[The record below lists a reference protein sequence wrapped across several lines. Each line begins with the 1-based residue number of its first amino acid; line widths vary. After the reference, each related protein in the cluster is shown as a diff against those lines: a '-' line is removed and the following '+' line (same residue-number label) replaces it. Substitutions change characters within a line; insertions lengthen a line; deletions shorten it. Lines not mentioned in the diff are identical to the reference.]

1 MACSIKMPEMNCVI
15 IAGNLT
21 KDPVLRK
28 TSYGMP
34 VANFCIATNRKFRD
48 SRNMWQEEVCYVGVV
63 AWSKLAESCAE
74 KLHKGSAVLVDGEL
88 QSRILTNDDGTT
100 RSIVEIKAHKIQF
113 LSKPEYGEN
122 GVPELVLHKNIPEC
136 NPLPSEEQLASMY
149 DGEEMQTIQ

>member
-1 MACSIKMPEMNCVI
+1 M

-48 SRNMWQEEVCYVGVV
+48 SRNQWQEEVCYVGIV
-63 AWSKLAESCAE
+63 AWSKLAESCIE
-74 KLHKGSAVLVDGEL
+74 KLHKGSAVMIDGEL
-88 QSRILTNDDGTT
+88 QSRVLTNEDGST

-113 LSKPEYGEN
+113 LNKYEHNEN

-136 NPLPSEEQLASMY
+136 NPLPPLDQLAEVY
-149 DGEEMQTIQ
+149 VAEETETIQ

>member
-1 MACSIKMPEMNCVI
+1 M

-34 VANFCIATNRKFRD
+34 VVNFCVVTNRKFRD
-48 SRNMWQEEVCYVGVV
+48 SRNDWQEESCYVGVV

-74 KLHKGSAVLVDGEL
+74 KLKKGSTVFIDGEL

-100 RSIVEIKAHKIQF
+100 RSVVEIKAHKIQF
-113 LSKPEYGEN
+113 LDKHEHGE
-122 GVPELVLHKNIPEC
+122 VAAPSLVLHKKTPEC
-136 NPLPSEEQLASMY
+136 NALPSDEQLETMY
-149 DGEEMQTIQ
+149 IEESTE